1 MFNEKL
7 RNKKSYS
14 KRKKER
20 KKERKNGIKKETKE
34 KRGKHID
41 QWLIALHRMNT
52 LSFYL

>member
-14 KRKKER
+14 QRKKERKKKR

-34 KRGKHID
+34 ERGKHID
-41 QWLIALHRMNT
+41 QWHIRIT
-52 LSFYL
+52 